1 MFTRMSRLA
10 VLAAILAA
18 LPITSSAAITLGT
31 VTVGIGY
38 TRYGGFCC
46 PGPYDGF
53 YGPFWVLLARI
64 IQQDISLNPVRIKA
78 PLS

>member
-46 PGPYDGF
+46 PGSYDGF
-53 YGPFWVLLARI
+53 YGPFWGPFGPYYPSGYFR
-64 IQQDISLNPVRIKA
+64 STR
-78 PLS
+78 SG